1 MQSASS
7 HGCLLRSL
15 AYGMRGSALINIRK
29 RELNCDVRVLFTI
42 QLCIRVNEIIQSLAM
57 LFGLSSRSR
66 PTVNCTLFTSLAPK
80 KYFFLFC
87 CHASEMS
94 RGNQPR

>member
-15 AYGMRGSALINIRK
+15 AYGMRGSALINILK

-42 QLCIRVNEIIQSLAM
+42 QLCIRGNEIIQSLAM
-57 LFGLSSRSR
+57 LFWAEFQIAAHCELHRIHVIGAEK
-66 PTVNCTLFTSLAPK
+66 VFSLVLLPCFRNVQANPP
-80 KYFFLFC
+80 
-87 CHASEMS
+87 A
-94 RGNQPR
+94 